1 MKLQTLFEEKKVVFS
16 LEIFPPK
23 KTSSIQTIYDT
34 LDALRDIEPDFISV
48 TYGAGGNPA
57 DRSTV
62 QIASDI
68 KHRYHIEPLAHLSCV
83 NSTKEHIGRK
93 MTSKISWRCAATS
106 IQTYRRRPIT
116 AMPAT

>member
-57 DRSTV
+57 TAPLYRLPPTSST
-62 QIASDI
+62 A
-68 KHRYHIEPLAHLSCV
+68 
-83 NSTKEHIGRK
+83 T
-93 MTSKISWRCAATS
+93 ISSRWL
-106 IQTYRRRPIT
+106 I
-116 AMPAT
+116 

>member
-48 TYGAGGNPA
+48 TYGAGILSRFA
-57 DRSTV
+57 IFCLST
-62 QIASDI
+62 
-68 KHRYHIEPLAHLSCV
+68 LHLCFV
-83 NSTKEHIGRK
+83 KLLEDMLTQEFIHHH
-93 MTSKISWRCAATS
+93 SKSAI
-106 IQTYRRRPIT
+106 
-116 AMPAT
+116 

>member
-48 TYGAGGNPA
+48 TYGAGGNP
-57 DRSTV
+57 
-62 QIASDI
+62 
-68 KHRYHIEPLAHLSCV
+68 PLSYRAVGSFKLCQFHQ
-83 NSTKEHIGRK
+83 R
-93 MTSKISWRCAATS
+93 
-106 IQTYRRRPIT
+106 TYRQGT
-116 AMPAT
+116 G